1 MKRAFTVYYDYFTG
15 ELSKIDYSEVFTD
28 ESNLMQ
34 ADVLKD
40 AVEELDSMREE
51 NFNKFAAQIAKA
63 TK

>member
-1 MKRAFTVYYDYFTG
+1 MKRAFTVYYDDFTG